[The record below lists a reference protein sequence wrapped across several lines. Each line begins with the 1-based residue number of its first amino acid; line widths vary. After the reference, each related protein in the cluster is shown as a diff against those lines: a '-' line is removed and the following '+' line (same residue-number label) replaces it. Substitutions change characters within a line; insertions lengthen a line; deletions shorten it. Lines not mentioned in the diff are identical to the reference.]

1 MTNFAFLPD
10 RFRAIGEAKLHG
22 GGPQPPFKSPYPP
35 PDSKDSPPPPH
46 AHQP

>member
-22 GGPQPPFKSPYPP
+22 GGPRRPQISFS
-35 PDSKDSPPPPH
+35 
-46 AHQP
+46 AL